1 MPALDERSGLQA
13 LYFLLDDAVALAGGC
28 FQTLVVE
35 NPRAR
40 LDLEKLRASLG
51 EEYAVADLVA
61 RSVCSECGSRWPQLS
76 LTVSPVS
83 FPRVVRS
90 PPSA

>member
-35 NPRAR
+35 NPNYSLPVRDQTGA
-40 LDLEKLRASLG
+40 LEYVQGYGDSGPACTQPLSRR
-51 EEYAVADLVA
+51 
-61 RSVCSECGSRWPQLS
+61 RSWPRDHLS
-76 LTVSPVS
+76 K
-83 FPRVVRS
+83 PR
-90 PPSA
+90 

>member
-35 NPRAR
+35 NPNYSLPVR
-40 LDLEKLRASLG
+40 DQTGVLEYASLRAHRTVGHPGSG
-51 EEYAVADLVA
+51 PGR
-61 RSVCSECGSRWPQLS
+61 RSRQGNTSSSFSFAWPM
-76 LTVSPVS
+76 
-83 FPRVVRS
+83 
-90 PPSA
+90 PSG